1 MSSRKQSTRDG
12 QANGEDPESR
22 QADPTLTEIIREQ
35 PIAALAIAAAAGYVF
50 GGGVRRSTILAMLVQ
65 IAVRQGLSNMVSDAL
80 GNTHDA

>member
-1 MSSRKQSTRDG
+1 MSSSQQSTRDG
-12 QANGEDPESR
+12 QTNGRDPESR
-22 QADPTLTEIIREQ
+22 QADKTLTEIIKEQ

-80 GNTHDA
+80 GNTHNA